1 MMYLELRKI
10 RRRTQRH
17 VIKKHASNVAR
28 DAAREKE
35 GNENRRA
42 YRVAHRDARTSLSC
56 RTPPSRAPA
65 KRTMAD
71 EPRSPLST
79 VNDAP
84 NAPVDGFMSHAPRPA
99 KLRNVATHHPT
110 MKSRPSTGVEAIMMG
125 DENAPFATRAK
136 RAWNEN
142 RAAQHAGANLF
153 SAASP
158 AKARSGCVMDK
169 NGKLADIG
177 ARYETIAPKTLTLQE
192 LRQACRARGVNPGGS
207 KDALVERLEDAIAR
221 GAQPVTLDSRPTTQ
235 RGAVGAGARFASTAN
250 EVRAPTVVNREL
262 RESQKIWR
270 AQQSGH
276 DIFGAKFVDAEAK
289 KRKVVEGPKA
299 TFSFE
304 AITESFEAKENATV
318 QDELVE
324 ERPKRVKRAE
334 HAPFAED
341 DVEPVASVLSENVEK
356 LADHRKSA
364 WSSFQGAGL
373 FSESW
378 TTAAEEG
385 EDEAALVKSTTT
397 ENGAWKS
404 IEDEEERDETEGDDD
419 EDDEEARALREADE
433 AVAAAERELAEELA
447 REAAGYDS
455 Q

>member
-1 MMYLELRKI
+1 MSE
-10 RRRTQRH
+10 Q
-17 VIKKHASNVAR
+17 
-28 DAAREKE
+28 
-35 GNENRRA
+35 
-42 YRVAHRDARTSLSC
+42 
-56 RTPPSRAPA
+56 
-65 KRTMAD
+65 
-71 EPRSPLST
+71 PRSPLST
-79 VNDAP
+79 VADAL

-99 KLRNVATHHPT
+99 KLRNVATHHPAV
-110 MKSRPSTGVEAIMMG
+110 KSRPSTGVEAIMMG

-158 AKARSGCVMDK
+158 AKARAERVMDK
-169 NGKLADIG
+169 NGKLADVG

-207 KDALVERLEDAIAR
+207 KDALVERLEEAIAR

-289 KRKVVEGPKA
+289 KRKVVDGPKS

-304 AITESFEAKENATV
+304 AITESFEAKENAEV
-318 QDELVE
+318 KEEIVE
-324 ERPKRVKRAE
+324 EAPKRVKRPE
-334 HAPFAED
+334 PAPFAED
-341 DVEPVASVLSENVEK
+341 DAEPVAGPPSVNAEK

-364 WSSFQGAGL
+364 WSSFHGAGL

-385 EDEAALVKSTTT
+385 EEDEAALVKSTTT
-397 ENGAWKS
+397 ETGAWKS
-404 IEDEEERDETEGDDD
+404 IEDEVERDATDDDAEDD
-419 EDDEEARALREADE
+419 EDEDEEARALREADE